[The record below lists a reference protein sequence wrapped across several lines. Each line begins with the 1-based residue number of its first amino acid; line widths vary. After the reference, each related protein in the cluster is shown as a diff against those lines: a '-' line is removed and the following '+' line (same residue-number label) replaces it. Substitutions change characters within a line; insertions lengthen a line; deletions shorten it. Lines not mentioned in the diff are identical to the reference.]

1 MKEVVLRRGGVVVE
15 RTPVP
20 KLQDGSVLVGVE
32 YSLIST
38 GTEMAGVRSASESL
52 ARKAI
57 DRPEDLKRVAGLVK
71 TRGLSK
77 ALSMIRGQ
85 IGKSNP
91 LGYSCAGT
99 VLQIGAGIDEL
110 KPGDRVACG
119 GGGKATHSEIVLV
132 PKNLAVP
139 IPDGCSTKDASSV
152 SLGAIALHGVRRA
165 DVQLGDYVAVIGL
178 GLVGQLTAQL
188 LRLAGCHVVGIDIL
202 EERVQLGKRLGLK
215 TGLVAGESSIEEGIR
230 ELTAGRGVDATI
242 AAAASRSNAI
252 IQEAMQITREKGR
265 VIVVGD
271 VGLAVRRQPFYQ
283 KEIDLLISRSY
294 GPGRYD
300 ESYEEDGIDY
310 PYAYVR
316 WTERR
321 NMLEYLKLI
330 SDERID
336 FGSLIS
342 GVVDIEDAPE
352 AYQALENSDQRPLCM
367 LLRYPR
373 VEGSNASQAEQDR
386 KVYVSGPGK
395 RSRRAGAIRVAV
407 IGAGSFAT
415 SMHLPNLKRLGA
427 LFSLRSIVSRHGR
440 NAKAIA
446 DRFGAEYCT
455 TDYRE
460 VLHDRDVDMVLIAT
474 RHDLHVPIAAEA
486 AEAGKA
492 VFVEKPMAMDKTE
505 LGQLAGVLR
514 RTGVPFTVGFNR
526 RFSPSAVR
534 IKGVLAG
541 RGDPLVATYRVSIGP
556 QSRSHWV
563 YTSEGGGWIIGEACH
578 MIDLFSFLV
587 GCSVRE
593 IDANAISSGEGS
605 AADEDNF
612 VATMKY
618 GDGSVCSL
626 VYTSLGARQMG
637 KERIEVFCGG
647 LSFALDDYT
656 HLSVYGTKKPG
667 WTSRRADKGH
677 SACLEAF
684 GKHVLGD
691 GPLPIPLE
699 SLVETT
705 ETTFEI
711 ERALR
716 SGQAR

>member
-1 MKEVVLRRGGVVVE
+1 MKEVVLRRGGIVVE
-15 RTPVP
+15 RTPAP
-20 KLQDGSVLVGVE
+20 KLQDGNVLVGVE

-52 ARKAI
+52 AKKAI
-57 DRPEDLKRVAGLVK
+57 DRPEDVKRVVDLVR
-71 TRGLSK
+71 TRGLNK
-77 ALSMIRGQ
+77 ALSMVRGQ

-99 VLQIGAGIDEL
+99 VLQIGAGIDDL

-132 PKNLAVP
+132 PKNLSVP
-139 IPDGCSTKDASSV
+139 IPDGCSTEDASSV
-152 SLGAIALHGVRRA
+152 SLGAIAMQGVRRA
-165 DVQLGDYVAVIGL
+165 DAQLGDHVAVIGL

-202 EERVQLGKRLGLK
+202 EERVQLGRRLGLK
-215 TGLVAGESSIEEGIR
+215 TGLVAGECSIEEGIR

-242 AAAASRSNAI
+242 VTAASKSNAI
-252 IQEAMQITREKGR
+252 IQEAMQITRERGR
-265 VIVVGD
+265 VVVVGD
-271 VGLAVRRQPFYQ
+271 VGLAVKRQPFYH

-300 ESYEEDGIDY
+300 ERYEEHGIDY

-321 NMLEYLKLI
+321 NMLEYLELI
-330 SDERID
+330 SDDRID
-336 FGSLIS
+336 FGSLVS
-342 GVVDIEDAPE
+342 GIVDIEDAAE
-352 AYQALENSDQRPLCM
+352 AYQALDDSDQRPLCM

-373 VEGSNASQAEQDR
+373 VEGSHASQAEQDR
-386 KVYVSGPGK
+386 KVYVSDPTK
-395 RSRRAGAIRVAV
+395 RSRRTGAIRVAV

-427 LFSLRSIVSRHGR
+427 LFSLRSIVSRQGR
-440 NAKAIA
+440 NAKTIA

-492 VFVEKPMAMDKTE
+492 VFLEKPMAMDKTE
-505 LGQLAGVLR
+505 LAQLADVLR
-514 RTGVPFTVGFNR
+514 STGAPFTVGFNR

-534 IKGVLAG
+534 IKDALAE
-541 RGDPLVATYRVSIGP
+541 RGNPLVATYRVSIGP
-556 QSRSHWV
+556 QVRSHWV
-563 YTSEGGGWIIGEACH
+563 YTGEGGGWIIGEACH
-578 MIDLFSFLV
+578 MIDWFSFLA
-587 GCSVRE
+587 GCSVCE
-593 IDANAISSGEGS
+593 IDANSISAGDGS

-618 GDGSVCSL
+618 GDGSICSL

-647 LSFALDDYT
+647 LSIALDDYT
-656 HLSVYGTKKPG
+656 HLSMYGTKKPG
-667 WTSRRADKGH
+667 WTSRRTDKGH

-716 SGQAR
+716 SGQAG

>member
-20 KLQDGSVLVGVE
+20 KLEDGCVLVGVE

-52 ARKAI
+52 AKKAI
-57 DRPEDLKRVAGLVK
+57 ERPDDLKRVADLVR
-71 TRGLSK
+71 TRGLGK
-77 ALSMIRGQ
+77 AVSMVRGQ
-85 IGKSNP
+85 ISKSNP

-202 EERVQLGKRLGLK
+202 EERVQLGKRLGLEA
-215 TGLVAGESSIEEGIR
+215 GLVADGSSIEEGIR

-242 AAAASRSNAI
+242 LAAASKSNAI

-271 VGLAVRRQPFYQ
+271 VGLGVRRQPLYQ

-330 SDERID
+330 SDDRID
-336 FGSLIS
+336 FGNLVS

-373 VEGSNASQAEQDR
+373 VESTDASPAEQDR
-386 KVYVSGPGK
+386 RVYVSGSGK
-395 RSRRAGAIRVAV
+395 RNRRTGAIRVAV

-415 SMHLPNLKRLGA
+415 SMHLPNLKRLSA
-427 LFSLRSIVSRHGR
+427 LFSLRAVVSRHGR

-474 RHDLHVPIAAEA
+474 RHDLHVPIAVEA

-492 VFVEKPMAMDKTE
+492 VFLEKPMAMDKSE
-505 LGQLAGVLR
+505 LERLVDVVR

-526 RFSPSAVR
+526 RFSPPAGR
-534 IKGVLAG
+534 IKDVLTG

-556 QSRSHWV
+556 QLRNHWV

-578 MIDLFSFLV
+578 MIDLLSFLV
-587 GCSVRE
+587 GCPVRE

-618 GDGSVCSL
+618 GDGSICSL

-656 HLSVYGTKKPG
+656 HLSVYGTKKQG
-667 WTSRRADKGH
+667 WMSRRADKGH

-691 GPLPIPLE
+691 GSLPIPLE

-705 ETTFEI
+705 EITFEI

-716 SGQAR
+716 SGKAR